1 MEKHDLVIIGAG
13 PGGYS
18 AAIYAARYKM
28 DVLMIGQMP
37 GGIAATAHDI
47 RNYPGFPKI
56 SGMELMMKMIEQAKL
71 LGVPVKQDVVLGVKQ
86 YQEGIL
92 VKTNKEEILAKK
104 IIIAT
109 GTARRELGI
118 PKEKE
123 LTGKGVSYCATCDA
137 GFYQDKVAAVIGGG
151 DAALTAALLL
161 AKFAKK
167 VYLIYRQ
174 KEFTKAEV
182 SWIDDVKNN
191 EKIEVM
197 FEEEVLE
204 LIGEEKLEKVK
215 LKSGAELELDGL
227 FIEIGGTPNTKL
239 AEELGLELNNGS
251 IIVDKDQ
258 RTNVASV
265 FAAGDVTDRPFKQI
279 ATASGDGATACFGAF
294 KEIRKEKAEN
304 KRDAA

>member
-28 DVLMIGQMP
+28 DVLLIGEMP

-47 RNYPGFPKI
+47 RNYPGFPQV
-56 SGMELMMKMIEQAKL
+56 SGMELMMKMMEQAKS
-71 LGVPVKQDVVLGVKQ
+71 LGVPIKQDIVKDLKTSD
-86 YQEGIL
+86 EGIL
-92 VKTNKEEILAKK
+92 IKTNKEEILSKK
-104 IIIAT
+104 IILAT

-118 PKEKE
+118 PREKE

-137 GFYQDKVAAVIGGG
+137 GFYQDKIAAVLGGG
-151 DAALTAALLL
+151 DAALTASLLL
-161 AKFAKK
+161 SKFAKK

-182 SWIDDVKNN
+182 AWVDEVKKISN
-191 EKIEVM
+191 IEVM
-197 FEEEVLE
+197 FEKEVGE
-204 LIGEEKLEKVK
+204 LIGKDKLERIK
-215 LKSGAELELDGL
+215 LKSGEEIELNGL

-239 AEELGLELNNGS
+239 AEELDVEMRDGS
-251 IIVDKDQ
+251 IVVDKDQ
-258 RTNVASV
+258 KTNVPGV

-279 ATASGDGATACFGAF
+279 ATASGDGATACYTAF
-294 KEIRKEKAEN
+294 KELRAEKA
-304 KRDAA
+304 KK